1 MLASLMPEIL
11 ATKMTMSG
19 RLRMPDTAF
28 QTQGVNTPFTRVQV
42 RRVTIMHIGGADHE

>member
-11 ATKMTMSG
+11 ATKMAMSG

-28 QTQGVNTPFTRVQV
+28 RTHGVNTPFTRARV
-42 RRVTIMHIGGADHE
+42 RRITIMRIGGADHE